1 MRAVQHSRAESIYKE
16 YTVSVIQCP
25 YCKSGNVKQT
35 ASGKSNSSYFE
46 QLQRS
51 ISPAQMAVL
60 GARLAKKVGFSPAAG
75 AAVGVVI
82 GGVLVVVSQYCF
94 ETYYS
99 QADQYL
105 CLDCRQHFAWAKKS

>member
-1 MRAVQHSRAESIYKE
+1 MSL
-16 YTVSVIQCP
+16 IQCP

-35 ASGKSNSSYFE
+35 ASGNSNSNYFE
-46 QLQRS
+46 QLQRC
-51 ISPAQMAVL
+51 ISPAQMALL
-60 GARLAKKVGFSPAAG
+60 GARLAKKAGLSPAAG

-94 ETYYS
+94 EAYYN

-105 CLDCRQHFAWAKKS
+105 CLGCRQHFAWAKP

>member
-1 MRAVQHSRAESIYKE
+1 MPAVQHFRAGFFYKE

-25 YCKSGNVKQT
+25 YCKSGNVQQT
-35 ASGKSNSSYFE
+35 ASGKSNSNYFE
-46 QLQRS
+46 QLQRC

-60 GARLAKKVGFSPAAG
+60 GAKLAKKAGFSPAAG

-99 QADQYL
+99 QADQYH
-105 CLDCRQHFAWAKKS
+105 CLNCQQHFAWAKS